1 MRKVYSRIESIVGN
15 VISVTAE
22 GVRYGELAV
31 VKTRYGESLAEVIR
45 LKGKEVSLQVY
56 AGGRGIS
63 TGDEVR
69 VLRHPARQR
78 SRPDGEYDRNRRPF
92 GKPC

>member
-15 VISVTAE
+15 VINVKAE

-31 VKTRYGESLAEVIR
+31 VSTRYGDSLAEVIR
-45 LKGKEVSLQVY
+45 MRGTDVSLQVY
-56 AGGRGIS
+56 SGGRGIS

-69 VLRHPARQR
+69 FMGHPMQ
-78 SRPDGEYDRNRRPF
+78 
-92 GKPC
+92 